1 MVARADDSEPVFDH
15 RSDCPGAEF
24 GGCAFRLR
32 ALLGIHRAEACLA
45 GLDRNRSCYRK
56 FSGASPAD
64 NLLCSVG
71 SAFRHSV
78 PLIFPFFADQ
88 APSHPVAGSSGR
100 DLRSSMG

>member
-1 MVARADDSEPVFDH
+1 MVACADDSEPLFDH
-15 RSDCPGAEF
+15 RSDCSGAEF
-24 GGCAFRLR
+24 GRCSFRLR

-45 GLDRNRSCYRK
+45 GLDRNRTCDRE

-71 SAFRHSV
+71 STFRHSV
-78 PLIFPFFADQ
+78 PLVFRSSADQ

-100 DLRSSMG
+100 APRSPVG